1 MKRGGTAWLGTVA
14 MASIVTL
21 ALLAA
26 TGDSRPVLALGVGRA
41 TWTPLSS
48 VTTTTPSDFLISGD
62 AFVFRTDAV
71 WDQAQLEGLAGY
83 VKDGLRYTHEVNDR
97 AGRLSATG
105 YWATNLPDPA
115 YDRDDDDGDGRWEE
129 AEITAGS
136 QPPRAGQVYTTL
148 MQSSRWHGKRLR
160 DACGWSWD
168 RRLGQAEVLSQLSR
182 SLLGE
187 WQAERYTLTY
197 ETLQY
202 PRVGTRP
209 ALPDGVTP
217 ARCGDPLPGPSQSG
231 VVVTFAAPLAWSE
244 FMSLPSSG
252 SGRWTA
258 FETIGSSHQDDLTW
272 TCGGP
277 ISTDLGL
284 SPCRDMGV
292 APDGVV
298 AAVGYFDDAA
308 LSELR
313 NAPTVA
319 RVADLQDVVTD
330 LLFDV
335 GGFGVE
341 RPGLT
346 VNDAYWELY
355 LSGQ

>member
-1 MKRGGTAWLGTVA
+1 MRHARFGVTG
-14 MASIVTL
+14 TL
-21 ALLAA
+21 ALA
-26 TGDSRPVLALGVGRA
+26 SMVSLALIAAMGDPGTVFAQGVGRA
-41 TWTPLSS
+41 TWTPATSITTAAPSS
-48 VTTTTPSDFLISGD
+48 FLLADDSIL
-62 AFVFRTDAV
+62 FRTDVV
-71 WDQAQLEGLAGY
+71 WDQSQADGLARY
-83 VKDGLRYTHEVNDR
+83 VRDGLRYTHEVNDR
-97 AGRLSATG
+97 TGRLSATG

-129 AEITAGS
+129 AEIIAGS
-136 QPPRAGQVYTTL
+136 QPPRAGQVYSSL
-148 MQSSRWHGKRLR
+148 VQFSRWHGKRLKGTC
-160 DACGWSWD
+160 AWAWD
-168 RRLGQAEVLSQLSR
+168 RRMGNAEILSQLSR

-197 ETLQY
+197 ETLEY

-217 ARCGDPLPGPSQSG
+217 ARCQDPRPGPSQSG

-244 FMSLPSSG
+244 FVALPSGG

-258 FETIGSSHQDDLTW
+258 FEAIGSGDRDDLTW

-277 ISTDLGL
+277 ISDDLEL
-284 SPCRDMGV
+284 RLCRDMGV

-298 AAVGYFDDAA
+298 AAVGYFDAAA
-308 LSELR
+308 LGELR
-313 NAPTVA
+313 SAPTVA
-319 RVADLQDVVTD
+319 RVAGLQDAVTG

-341 RPGLT
+341 RPGFT
-346 VNDAYWELY
+346 VNDSYWEFFI
-355 LSGQ
+355 SGQ